1 MIDFLVIV
9 PFHNAAA
16 FLPECLDS
24 IASQRGEFHARGYL
38 VDDAST
44 DGWQS
49 VVPSSVTDPGAMG
62 FLAVTTPERGE
73 ELASIVAGTALAN
86 RDVPLTNETVIV
98 HVCGDDALAGPDALG
113 VLADIYQDPDVWMT
127 YGSFA
132 YHGQMRSSGFCKA
145 LPPQAHQRGDYR
157 ARPWV
162 TSHLRSYRVGLWRSI
177 PPEQLIDPTTGR
189 LWQYGTDFAFM
200 LPMLELAR
208 ERARFVPDV
217 LYLYRKHENNIPPS
231 LYGDPCRRIRAM
243 PRLARMDK
251 FAGVS

>member
-1 MIDFLVIV
+1 MIDFRVIV
-9 PFHNAAA
+9 PFHNAAK
-16 FLPECLDS
+16 FLPECLES
-24 IASQRGEFHARGYL
+24 IAMQRGQFHARGYL

-49 VVPSSVTDPGAMG
+49 VVPASMSGPDAMG

-73 ELASIVAGTALAN
+73 ELASIVAGTTLADQ
-86 RDVPLTNETVIV
+86 DVPFTDKTVIV

-113 VLADIYQDPDVWMT
+113 ILADVYQDPDVWMT

-132 YHGQMRSSGFCKA
+132 YHGESRSSGFCKE
-145 LPPQAHQRGDYR
+145 LPRQAHERGDYR

-162 TSHLRSYRVGLWRSI
+162 TSHLRSYRAGLWRSI
-177 PPEQLIDPTTGR
+177 PPEQLIDPATGR
-189 LWQYGTDFAFM
+189 MWRYGTDYAMM

-208 ERARFVPDV
+208 ERARFIPDV
-217 LYLYRKHENNIPPS
+217 LYFYRKHEANIPPA

-243 PRLARMDK
+243 PRLARLEE